1 LHSAVIGLAGP
12 IGSGKTSVALGLAS
26 ALNCS
31 VASFGTY
38 VRELAVRSGR
48 GTSRD
53 TLQEIS
59 EQLIDLIGLR
69 GLTRNVLASAVWDR
83 EHSLVVDG
91 IRHPD
96 VVTALRAEAAP
107 LPVILVYLDVS
118 PKVRRNRFV
127 TRDNLSA
134 WELDS
139 FELHSTERDV
149 ETRVR
154 ALADVV
160 MTADGQVEDVVA
172 AVINVI
178 KSRP

>member
-1 LHSAVIGLAGP
+1 MHSAVIGLAGP

-59 EQLIDLIGLR
+59 EQVIDSIGLR
-69 GLTRNVLASAVWDR
+69 GLTRNVLASAAWDR

-118 PKVRRNRFV
+118 HRVRRNRFV

-149 ETRVR
+149 GTRVR
-154 ALADVV
+154 ALADVIV
-160 MTADGQVEDVVA
+160 AADGQVEDVVA